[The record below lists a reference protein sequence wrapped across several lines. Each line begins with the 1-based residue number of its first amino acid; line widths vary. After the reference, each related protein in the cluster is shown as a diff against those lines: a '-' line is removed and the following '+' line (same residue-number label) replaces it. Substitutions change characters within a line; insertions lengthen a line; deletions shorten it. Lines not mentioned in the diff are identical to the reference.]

1 MSAPSLLARN
11 PHSTEGSGIVP
22 LETVGVIGAGVIGV
36 GLAHALAQS
45 GLRTLLIDVSDSIL
59 QAALGQIRN
68 NIRFQRLFRE
78 KAGDGAE
85 EILARIKSSAS
96 YDVLQEADFVIENVT
111 EKLAVKAEVY
121 RQLDTICSSRCIFAA
136 NTSAI
141 PIARIAAMTGRPA
154 QVLGM
159 HFMNPVPLK
168 TAVEVIRGP
177 HTSDETLAAAGR
189 PLGVMGKKA
198 IVVGDSPGF
207 VSNRVLMLTINE
219 AIFLVQEKVG
229 SPEVVD
235 EIFRT
240 CFEHKMGP
248 LETADLIGLDT
259 ILLSLEVLHGEFKDS
274 KFRACPL
281 LRQMVDAGL
290 HGRKSGRGFYSYED

>member
-1 MSAPSLLARN
+1 
-11 PHSTEGSGIVP
+11 
-22 LETVGVIGAGVIGV
+22 
-36 GLAHALAQS
+36 
-45 GLRTLLIDVSDSIL
+45 
-59 QAALGQIRN
+59 
-68 NIRFQRLFRE
+68 
-78 KAGDGAE
+78 
-85 EILARIKSSAS
+85 
-96 YDVLQEADFVIENVT
+96 VIENVT

-189 PLGVMGKKA
+189 LLGVMGKKA

-235 EIFRT
+235 EIFRIASSIRWARL
-240 CFEHKMGP
+240 KP
-248 LETADLIGLDT
+248 LT
-259 ILLSLEVLHGEFKDS
+259 
-274 KFRACPL
+274 
-281 LRQMVDAGL
+281 
-290 HGRKSGRGFYSYED
+290 